1 MAFTVSIVFGVI
13 MAFWSSLLSQFSG
26 GDICFTISLDGKDVA
41 SICIKGKEIIV
52 EIKSALMAI
61 EFGVKEFIKTWGK
74 PSRKIDMSAFE
85 NIKKA
90 GYKIVLKYKLL
101 EIEI

>member
-1 MAFTVSIVFGVI
+1 

-26 GDICFTISLDGKDVA
+26 GGISFTISLEGKDVA
-41 SICIKGKEIIV
+41 SIYIREKKIIV
-52 EIKSALMAI
+52 EIKSTVMAI
-61 EFGVKEFIKTWGK
+61 EFGIKEFVKTWGK
-74 PSRKIDMSAFE
+74 PSRKIDMSAFK

-90 GYKIVLKYKLL
+90 GYRVIIKYKLL